1 MDGSRI
7 MSLLSIGEF
16 AERCMRIGGSAILEK
31 SNPWF
36 VRLDERRSEIAARG
50 GALKNFG
57 NYDYLGLG
65 NHPDIQTAVVD
76 ALRAHGPSVS
86 GSRLV
91 GGERCFHAAFERE
104 LADFLGF
111 GAALTTISGYLT
123 NLSLLP
129 HMLGSHDLVFADE
142 FCHNSIQKG
151 LAAAKARHRL
161 FRHNDLDALERLL
174 ADADPGARIRL
185 IVVESLYSMDGD
197 VVDLPRLI
205 EIKKRWN
212 CWLMIDEAHS
222 IGVLGSSGRGLCE
235 HFGVDPAEID
245 IMTGSL
251 SKTLVSSGGFICA
264 RPEVIDW
271 LRYSLPGF
279 VYSVGLS
286 PVAVAA
292 AHAALRVVRAEPE
305 RVERLHALSTCFVS
319 GVRNA
324 DLDPGPAVGRG
335 IVPVLFRDIDTTLRV
350 AARLEAENIFAPPVV
365 LVGVPGDAPRIRFFM
380 SAAHDRADVDAVV
393 AVLAEVG
400 ALQEPQPA

>member
-1 MDGSRI
+1 MPP
-7 MSLLSIGEF
+7 LSIGEYSK
-16 AERCMRIGGSAILEK
+16 RIMRIGGSSILGR

-36 VRLDERRSEIAARG
+36 IRLDERRGEIVARG
-50 GALKNFG
+50 GTLKNFG

-65 NHPDIQTAVVD
+65 NHTDIQSAVVD
-76 ALRAHGPSVS
+76 ALHAHGPSVS

-91 GGERCFHAAFERE
+91 GGERSFHAAFERE
-104 LADFLGF
+104 LAEFLGF
-111 GAALTTISGYLT
+111 DAALATISGYLT

-142 FCHNSIQKG
+142 LCHNSIQKG

-174 ADADPGARIRL
+174 ADADPDARIRL

-197 VVDLPRLI
+197 VVDLPRLV

-212 CWLMIDEAHS
+212 CWLMVDEAHS
-222 IGVLGSSGRGLCE
+222 VGVLGRSGRGLCE

-245 IMTGSL
+245 VMTGSL

-264 RPEVIDW
+264 RTEVIDW

-292 AHAALRVVRAEPE
+292 AHAALRVLRTEPE
-305 RVERLHALSTCFVS
+305 RVERLHALSTRFVD
-319 GVRNA
+319 GVRSA
-324 DLDPGPAVGRG
+324 GLDPGPAVGRG

-350 AARLEAENIFAPPVV
+350 AALLEAENIFAPPVV
-365 LVGVPGDAPRIRFFM
+365 LVGVPSDAPRIRFFL
-380 SAAHDRADVDAVV
+380 SAAHDRADIDAVV
-393 AVLAEVG
+393 AVMTEVG
-400 ALQEPQPA
+400 APQEPHLS